1 MKISLHSKCFLPSKV
16 FACPWRQEKDSWHKN
31 WYLPHHSL
39 NCKKRNSLNYC
50 FKRYMYQIN
59 LTEEDF
65 SAHSRKQQ
73 SVPAMAFAYS
83 RHICTYMIFSLIL
96 GGRGGRRDVRLRMK
110 TITRDLFGWK
120 LNESFQSVIGFL
132 HLVFLWSLMP
142 TIHIYAST
150 NPTNLVVALPC
161 NLFDRR

>member
-1 MKISLHSKCFLPSKV
+1 MKISLHKCFLPSKV

-39 NCKKRNSLNYC
+39 SCKKRNSLNYC

-65 SAHSRKQQ
+65 SAHSWKQQ

-83 RHICTYMIFSLIL
+83 RHICAYMIFSLIL
-96 GGRGGRRDVRLRMK
+96 GGRGGGKRC
-110 TITRDLFGWK
+110 TIEDENNNEGSFWLEVKREFSICDWFFTSRFSLKFNIDKIYSQTTEHQLYFGMAC
-120 LNESFQSVIGFL
+120 Q
-132 HLVFLWSLMP
+132 
-142 TIHIYAST
+142 
-150 NPTNLVVALPC
+150 VA
-161 NLFDRR
+161 

>member
-39 NCKKRNSLNYC
+39 SCKKRNSLNYC
-50 FKRYMYQIN
+50 FKRFMYQID

-65 SAHSRKQQ
+65 SAHSWKQQ

-83 RHICTYMIFSLIL
+83 RHICAYMIFSLIL
-96 GGRGGRRDVRLRMK
+96 GGRGGGKRCTIEDENNNEGSFWLRVK
-110 TITRDLFGWK
+110 REFSICDWFFTSRFSLKFNAHNSHLCI
-120 LNESFQSVIGFL
+120 NESDKSGCSTSLQS
-132 HLVFLWSLMP
+132 LWS
-142 TIHIYAST
+142 
-150 NPTNLVVALPC
+150 
-161 NLFDRR
+161 

>member
-39 NCKKRNSLNYC
+39 SCKKRNSLNYC
-50 FKRYMYQIN
+50 FKMYMYQIN

-65 SAHSRKQQ
+65 SAHSWKQQ

-83 RHICTYMIFSLIL
+83 RHICAYMIFSLIL
-96 GGRGGRRDVRLRMK
+96 GGRGGGKRC
-110 TITRDLFGWK
+110 TIEDENNNEGSFWLEVKREFSICDWFFTSRFSLKFNIDKIYPQTPEHQLYFGMAC
-120 LNESFQSVIGFL
+120 Q
-132 HLVFLWSLMP
+132 
-142 TIHIYAST
+142 
-150 NPTNLVVALPC
+150 VA
-161 NLFDRR
+161 